1 MNNRHA
7 NIKFTME
14 LEKERKLPFLDLLV
28 ERENDKLLSSVYRKP
43 TFSGL
48 GISFFSYCSHKFKI
62 NAIRTLLYR
71 AYHLSSTYDYF
82 HREIDFLQ
90 NFFKTNGFSNNLFHK
105 YVKRFL
111 NDKFQP
117 AVLVPTVSKEKMY
130 ISMPYLGDLSQKM
143 ISALTTALSNYYP
156 QIDFKFVSRNDFRI
170 GSFFRVKD
178 QLPTAI
184 VSSLVYKFICPNCQ
198 IGYFGSSFRNFKTR
212 MDDHIGQ
219 SSRTGR
225 PLSQPSQSV
234 VREHAEKCK
243 FRLHYSHFAIVDV
256 CKNISS
262 LRILESLYIK
272 KV

>member
-1 MNNRHA
+1 MFNSKKKLSASQFLDYMNNRHA

-14 LEKERKLPFLDLLV
+14 LEKVRKLPFLDLLV

-82 HREIDFLQ
+82 HRVRDFLQ

-117 AVLVPTVSKEKMY
+117 AVLVPTVSKEK
-130 ISMPYLGDLSQKM
+130 IH
-143 ISALTTALSNYYP
+143 IHALPWWFVAKD
-156 QIDFKFVSRNDFRI
+156 DF
-170 GSFFRVKD
+170 
-178 QLPTAI
+178 
-184 VSSLVYKFICPNCQ
+184 SLNNRFI
-198 IGYFGSSFRNFKTR
+198 
-212 MDDHIGQ
+212 
-219 SSRTGR
+219 
-225 PLSQPSQSV
+225 
-234 VREHAEKCK
+234 
-243 FRLHYSHFAIVDV
+243 
-256 CKNISS
+256 
-262 LRILESLYIK
+262 
-272 KV
+272 